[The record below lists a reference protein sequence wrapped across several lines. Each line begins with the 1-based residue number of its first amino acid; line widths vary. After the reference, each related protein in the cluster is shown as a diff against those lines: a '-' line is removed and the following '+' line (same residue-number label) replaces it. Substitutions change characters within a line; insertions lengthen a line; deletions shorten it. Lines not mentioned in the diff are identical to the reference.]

1 MGADSPPSLAGLH
14 CHLTVLSTEAG
25 FCYLADI
32 SFAPA
37 RSGWKVMAFMIAE
50 FLDLILHVDKH
61 LLTFAQNYGT
71 LIYVLLFAIVF
82 CETGLVVTPFLPG
95 DSLLFAV
102 GALSVQGFVRLE
114 IIIPLLIVAAI
125 IGDNLNYWIG
135 RKAGA
140 WMVTQKWFKR
150 DYLSKT
156 ESFFVKHG
164 GKAIILARFVPIV
177 RTFAPFT
184 AGFGQM
190 HYSRFLSYSL
200 GGGFIWVLSFTLAGY
215 FLGSIPFIKN
225 NLKLVFVL
233 IIFVSVLPIVIEVI
247 KHKLEAKKQK
257 VRE

>member
-1 MGADSPPSLAGLH
+1 
-14 CHLTVLSTEAG
+14 
-25 FCYLADI
+25 
-32 SFAPA
+32 
-37 RSGWKVMAFMIAE
+37 MIGD
-50 FLDLILHVDKH
+50 FIDLILHVDKH
-61 LLTFAQNYGT
+61 LLTFAQQYGT

-114 IIIPLLIVAAI
+114 VIIPLLIAAAI
-125 IGDNLNYWIG
+125 LGDNLNYWIG
-135 RKAGA
+135 RKAGG
-140 WMVTQKWFKR
+140 WMVTQRWFKR

-156 ESFFVKHG
+156 EAFFVKHG

-184 AGFGQM
+184 AGFGRMQ
-190 HYSRFLSYSL
+190 YRRFLSYSL

-233 IIFVSVLPIVIEVI
+233 IIVVSVLPIVIEVI
-247 KHKLEAKKQK
+247 KHKLAAKKG
-257 VRE
+257 E